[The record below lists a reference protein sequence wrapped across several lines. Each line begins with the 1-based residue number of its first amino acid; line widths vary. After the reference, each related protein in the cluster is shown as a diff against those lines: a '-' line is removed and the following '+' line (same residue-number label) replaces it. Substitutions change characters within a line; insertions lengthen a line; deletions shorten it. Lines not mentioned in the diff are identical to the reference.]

1 MKFWVISM
9 DAFRS
14 IEWTD
19 GKLRLLDQRQLPI
32 KTTYRDYISYI
43 EVASAIR
50 SMVVRG
56 APAIGV
62 TAAFGLALA
71 AQQSEALTLA
81 AFLADLQAAGEHLMA
96 ARPTAVNLSWA
107 VSHLLALA
115 ADDVAQ
121 KTVALEG
128 LDESASEVSEGE
140 AIARLKQTLLSEA
153 QALHQADIE
162 ICQQLGTHAQALIP
176 DAATVIHHCNT
187 GALAAVDYGTAIG
200 IIRVAHEQ
208 GKQIHAFLD
217 ETRPRLQG
225 ASLSAYEMQAFGIPH
240 TVIVDGASGHVMR
253 TRKIDA
259 CLVGCDRVAANGDV
273 ANKIGTY
280 NLAVVARAHNVPFYV
295 ACPTSTLDMTLAS
308 GDEIEIEE
316 RAATEITHVKGQQIT
331 PDGTPVFNPA
341 FDITPAEY
349 VNAIVTEKGIV
360 YPPYQENLEK
370 LMR

>member
-1 MKFWVISM
+1 M

-14 IEWTD
+14 IDWIDE
-19 GKLRLLDQRQLPI
+19 KLRLLDQRRLPLE
-32 KTTYRDYISYI
+32 TTYRDYTSYI
-43 EVASAIR
+43 DVASAIR
-50 SMVVRG
+50 DMVVRG

-62 TAAFGLALA
+62 TAAFGLAIA
-71 AQQSEALTLA
+71 AQQSKAQTLA
-81 AFLADLQAAGEHLMA
+81 DFLTDLQVAGDHLIA

-115 ADDVAQ
+115 AENIEQ
-121 KTVALEG
+121 K
-128 LDESASEVSEGE
+128 ASEQKASEQNTSSDEAVKISQPE
-140 AIARLKQTLLSEA
+140 AIALLKQTLLDEA
-153 QALHQADIE
+153 KALYQADIE

-176 DAATVIHHCNT
+176 NPAKVIHHCNT

-208 GKQIHAFLD
+208 GKQIHVFLD

-225 ASLSAYEMQAFGIPH
+225 ASLSAYEMQAFDIPH
-240 TVIVDGASGHVMR
+240 TVIVDGASGYVMR
-253 TRKIDA
+253 SQQIDA

-316 RAATEITHVKGQQIT
+316 RAATEITQVQGRQIT
-331 PDGTPVFNPA
+331 PQGTPVFNPA

-349 VNAIVTEKGIV
+349 ISAIVTEKGIV
-360 YPPYQENLEK
+360 YPPYKENLK
-370 LMR
+370 QLMENP